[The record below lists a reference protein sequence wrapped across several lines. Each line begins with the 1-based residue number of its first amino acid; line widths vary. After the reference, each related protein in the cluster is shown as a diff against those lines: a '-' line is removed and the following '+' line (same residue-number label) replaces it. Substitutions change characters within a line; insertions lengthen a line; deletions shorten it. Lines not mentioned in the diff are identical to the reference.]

1 MKLGKTEEAQ
11 DYMNKL
17 VVEFQDMGD
26 EILMLHSDLAIKTG
40 DLKKAVHLLQ
50 KIDDKDERLFK
61 KSRIK
66 LADIYLNQVMDRRL
80 YSWCYTQLIEK
91 FPSFENYKLSANSL
105 MVINAPDEA
114 AEYYKKALKLKND
127 LEVMRDLGRALVKTH
142 DYHEAIEYYL
152 EASKLDEKNVNNQTV
167 VYYWQM
173 MEDYIDLMYLLARN
187 SDGTLEEKIGKNITL
202 KEQIEI
208 NIKKIQAYL
217 AKYNE
222 THLKSILAKFKF
234 FLSKVLKYLY
244 MESKGNEEFQKKEIF
259 KQLEEATKLQK
270 EVLNKMKEANIE
282 DQIKEAKDF
291 LSQIWYEI
299 GQYYEIIEPKT
310 DNCEKSY
317 LESVNNDNTNIQ
329 ALLGLSYTLMNRGKY
344 TEAQNYINLLLK
356 EDESNEE
363 ALALLVS
370 VLNAKKDN
378 ESALDYL
385 VGMIQKQPNS
395 YHLIELYIS
404 ILLRSGDIS
413 NAKDILYKS
422 EKTLK
427 FTYTPGLY
435 FCKGLY
441 HKYLGETNKALLEF
455 SKAKNDEEYG
465 IKCIEQILEIYMN
478 PDCDILLI
486 NLDLPWNQRNI
497 KGLLNYYTD
506 DIDLDMVNFLLRELK
521 LRRDDDKTKVYEM
534 YGIILSKDPE
544 KINEKIAELKEILD
558 KNSNNL
564 PVYIAYI
571 MGNLILQN
579 YEEVKNG
586 LNILNKLSL
595 NIKYYSDY
603 ERGFLIMAY
612 LFMITDNLK
621 KAEEALQKVIM
632 LNLAQFKGYEL
643 LAQIKEKE
651 NKVEEACAC
660 YEKAWDY
667 SNKNNASIGYQLAVN
682 YLNGKQYVK
691 AMNVCNEIK
700 RKFKEYPIDNLIQ
713 QAKNGLAS

>member
-1 MKLGKTEEAQ
+1 MA
-11 DYMNKL
+11 
-17 VVEFQDMGD
+17 
-26 EILMLHSDLAIKTG
+26 
-40 DLKKAVHLLQ
+40 
-50 KIDDKDERLFK
+50 
-61 KSRIK
+61 
-66 LADIYLNQVMDRRL
+66 
-80 YSWCYTQLIEK
+80 
-91 FPSFENYKLSANSL
+91 
-105 MVINAPDEA
+105 INAPDEA
-114 AEYYKKALKLKND
+114 AEYYKKALKIKND
-127 LEVMRDLGRALVKTH
+127 LEVMRDLGKALVKTH

-152 EASKLDEKNVNNQTV
+152 EASKIDEKNVNNQTV

-187 SDGTLEEKIGKNITL
+187 SDGSLEEKIGKNITL

-208 NIKKIQAYL
+208 NIKKINAYL
-217 AKYNE
+217 SKYNE
-222 THLKSILAKFKF
+222 IHLKSILAKFRF

-244 MESKGNEEFQKKEIF
+244 MESKGNEEIQKKEIF

-270 EVLNKMKEANIE
+270 EVLNKVKEANID

-291 LSQIWYEI
+291 LSQIWFEI
-299 GQYYEIIEPKT
+299 GEYYERIETKL

-317 LESVNNDNTNIQ
+317 LESVNNDNTNVQ

-534 YGIILSKDPE
+534 YGIILSKDPD

-558 KNSNNL
+558 KNNNNL

-571 MGNLILQN
+571 MGNLIMQN
-579 YEEVKNG
+579 FEDFY
-586 LNILNKLSL
+586 
-595 NIKYYSDY
+595 
-603 ERGFLIMAY
+603 
-612 LFMITDNLK
+612 DN
-621 KAEEALQKVIM
+621 
-632 LNLAQFKGYEL
+632 
-643 LAQIKEKE
+643 
-651 NKVEEACAC
+651 
-660 YEKAWDY
+660 
-667 SNKNNASIGYQLAVN
+667 
-682 YLNGKQYVK
+682 
-691 AMNVCNEIK
+691 
-700 RKFKEYPIDNLIQ
+700 
-713 QAKNGLAS
+713 